1 MAAYIALFISL
12 VSLILMIVILIRFK
26 KLFSTDSII
35 DKTKAQMNRVIMD
48 VNANANRDM
57 ELINESSRRLRAL
70 LNEADKKM
78 ESFREASQLLQNTI
92 AEAEKSGKGGRQ
104 HTSAQSQPQ
113 KPLIDPDAS
122 FRVRTAPQ
130 STSVQRSLFDDVEK
144 EEEKPS
150 IIKDETIV
158 TNDGAAYKEVPLF
171 KAKVYDEKAALVQ
184 KQKEAL
190 QQPDQK
196 SEKDIKEKVE
206 RMFRQGMQ
214 IDAIAQELSCPT
226 SEIQFIID
234 ML

>member
-78 ESFREASQLLQNTI
+78 ESFRDAEQLLHNTI
-92 AEAEKSGKGGRQ
+92 AEAEKAGRS
-104 HTSAQSQPQ
+104 HTSINQVKAA
-113 KPLIDPDAS
+113 IDPDAS
-122 FRVRTAPQ
+122 YRVRTVPPSKGMQ
-130 STSVQRSLFDDVEK
+130 QSLFDEVEK
-144 EEEKPS
+144 ESEKEPL
-150 IIKDETIV
+150 IKDETIV
-158 TNDGAAYKEVPLF
+158 TNEGAAYKEVPLF
-171 KAKVYDEKAALVQ
+171 KAKVYDEKIGIIKMQ
-184 KQKEAL
+184 KDAQEKEAQAQDRSL
-190 QQPDQK
+190 
-196 SEKDIKEKVE
+196 KDKVE
-206 RMFRQGMQ
+206 KLFRQGMQ
-214 IDAIAQELSCPT
+214 IDDIAQELSCPS
-226 SEIQFIID
+226 SEVQFIID